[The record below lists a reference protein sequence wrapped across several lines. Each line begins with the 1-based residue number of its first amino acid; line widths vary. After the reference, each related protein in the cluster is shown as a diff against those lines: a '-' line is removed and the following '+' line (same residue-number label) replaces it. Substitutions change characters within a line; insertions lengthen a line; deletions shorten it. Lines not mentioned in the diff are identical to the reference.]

1 MSEGAVELEIVGR
14 LREVEPAKDGAG
26 PGNFAPVRVDG
37 DPGVPMTKQ
46 QFESQFPPRASLSHH
61 AQARLDARKA
71 KRGMGHGAWGIALPC
86 FHLFLDLV
94 TPFIILLK
102 YYGEDWERAYCSA
115 DVAEWLFV
123 FAWTITGGAILWFL
137 TSLWE
142 LRLKFDEQ
150 KQGGAVQAQVEA
162 AMAAA
167 AQVVVATVAVAA
179 QVEAAMVVAR
189 VQARVQARGRSTS
202 WIRELILQMK
212 GLLPL
217 QKVLWLLLQPLL
229 GFELGWWF
237 VGQTHIWGT
246 ESCGDEKYEALTNG
260 TGWEGCVVFP
270 CDGPGCHPDVH
281 CGPSASC
288 CMPKLY
294 DFGRSVIAAY
304 FSTVLVMFIVT
315 LFGLLCCAFCSSS
328 SFQVDALIREYSPT
342 VSNIARGSLVGVVV
356 GIAIS
361 S

>member
-1 MSEGAVELEIVGR
+1 MSEGVELEIVGR
-14 LREVEPAKDGAG
+14 LRAVEPAKDGAG

-37 DPGVPMTKQ
+37 DPGVPMTQ
-46 QFESQFPPRASLSHH
+46 QFESHFPPRASS
-61 AQARLDARKA
+61 QDVS
-71 KRGMGHGAWGIALPC
+71 AWSYGLAC
-86 FHLFLDLV
+86 FHLFLHLV

-102 YYGEDWERAYCSA
+102 YYREDWERAYCST

-150 KQGGAVQAQVEA
+150 KQGGAVHAQVEA

-167 AQVVVATVAVAA
+167 ALVVVATVAVAA
-179 QVEAAMVVAR
+179 QAEAATVVAR

-202 WIRELILQMK
+202 WIRELLLQMK

-229 GFELGWWF
+229 GFELGWCIF
-237 VGQTHIWGT
+237 GQTRIWGT
-246 ESCGDEKYEALTNG
+246 ESCGDDKYEALTNG
-260 TGWEGCVVFP
+260 TGWEGCLVFS

-294 DFGRSVIAAY
+294 DFGRNVIAAI

-315 LFGLLCCAFCSSS
+315 LFGLLCCAFVPARPFKSTL
-328 SFQVDALIREYSPT
+328 SF
-342 VSNIARGSLVGVVV
+342 VSTLQP
-356 GIAIS
+356 
-361 S
+361 